1 MFILPHPRPFP
12 IELGKGDSSSQ
23 LGFKQHTRLKSA
35 PIVILFEG
43 APLP

>member
-12 IELGKGDSSSQ
+12 IEIGKGDSSSE
-23 LGFKQHTRLKSA
+23 LGFKPQIRLKSA